1 MSPRTDAD
9 LLQIHQL
16 CLHIAG
22 RNLCQNLDLTL
33 KAGERLAI
41 LGPNGSGKTSLLHT
55 LMGLQKPAAGQI
67 KLNAQNISQLS
78 SASLAQHVGLLFQS
92 ALDEMPATVMEAIL
106 LGRLPHQGSWSPLSE
121 QDWQLA
127 GQAISLMQLGDFL
140 TRDVSEL
147 SGGERQR
154 VAIAALLTQSPEL
167 YLLDEPSNHLD
178 ISFQI
183 KTLQTLSD
191 IVLKE
196 RRAMIMATHDINL
209 AARFCDRILLL
220 MGNGQHLE
228 GPVNE
233 VLTESALSRAF
244 QFDIQKISHQGHL
257 LFFPA
262 GFSVS

>member
-1 MSPRTDAD
+1 M
-9 LLQIHQL
+9 
-16 CLHIAG
+16 
-22 RNLCQNLDLTL
+22 CQNLELTL

-78 SASLAQHVGLLFQS
+78 AASLAQHVGLLFQS
-92 ALDEMPATVMEAIL
+92 ALDEMPATVMEAVL
-106 LGRLPHQGSWSPLSE
+106 LGRLPHQRRWSPLSE

-127 GQAISLMQLGDFL
+127 GQAISHMQLGDFL
-140 TRDVSEL
+140 TRDVSGL

-183 KTLQTLSD
+183 KTLQILSD

-196 RRAMIMATHDINL
+196 RRAMLMATHDINL

-244 QFDIQKISHQGHL
+244 QFDIQKISHQGHF

-262 GFSVS
+262 GFAVS

>member
-1 MSPRTDAD
+1 MNAHTAAD

-16 CLHIAG
+16 GLRIADKT
-22 RNLCQNLDLTL
+22 LCQNLDLTL

-55 LMGLQKPAAGQI
+55 LMGLQKPAAGYI
-67 KLNAQNISQLS
+67 SLNGQPISQLS

-92 ALDEMPATVMEAIL
+92 ALDEMPATVMEAVL
-106 LGRLPHQGSWSPLSE
+106 LGRLPYQSSWSAMSV
-121 QDWQLA
+121 QDWQCA
-127 GQAISLMQLGDFL
+127 EQAITHIELGHFL
-140 TRDVSEL
+140 KRDVSEL

-154 VAIAALLTQSPEL
+154 VAIATLLTQSPDV

-191 IVLKE
+191 IVRHK
-196 RRAMIMATHDINL
+196 RRALIMATHDINL

-220 MGNGQHLE
+220 MGDGQHLE

-233 VLTESALSRAF
+233 VLTESALSQAF
-244 QFDIQKISHQGHL
+244 QFDIQKISHQGHQ

-262 GFSVS
+262 GFPVS

>member
-1 MSPRTDAD
+1 
-9 LLQIHQL
+9 
-16 CLHIAG
+16 
-22 RNLCQNLDLTL
+22 
-33 KAGERLAI
+33 
-41 LGPNGSGKTSLLHT
+41 
-55 LMGLQKPAAGQI
+55 
-67 KLNAQNISQLS
+67 
-78 SASLAQHVGLLFQS
+78 
-92 ALDEMPATVMEAIL
+92 
-106 LGRLPHQGSWSPLSE
+106 
-121 QDWQLA
+121 
-127 GQAISLMQLGDFL
+127 MQLGDFL
-140 TRDVSEL
+140 TRDVSGL

-183 KTLQTLSD
+183 KTLQILSD

-196 RRAMIMATHDINL
+196 RRAMLMATHDINL

-244 QFDIQKISHQGHL
+244 QFDIQKISHQGHF

-262 GFSVS
+262 GFAVS

>member
-1 MSPRTDAD
+1 MMTNSTAD

-16 CLHIAG
+16 CLQIAG
-22 RNLCQNLDLTL
+22 KHLCQNLDLTL

-41 LGPNGSGKTSLLHT
+41 LGPNGSGKTSLLHA
-55 LMGLQKPAAGQI
+55 LIGLQKPAAGYI
-67 KLNAQNISQLS
+67 SLNGQPISQLS
-78 SASLAQHVGLLFQS
+78 SASLAQHIGLLFQS

-106 LGRLPHQGSWSPLSE
+106 LGRLPHQRSWSPMSE
-121 QDWQLA
+121 QDWHLA
-127 GQAISLMQLGDFL
+127 GQAISHMQLGDFL
-140 TRDVSEL
+140 KRDVSEL

-191 IVLKE
+191 IVQQE
-196 RRAMIMATHDINL
+196 RRALIMATHDINL

-233 VLTESALSRAF
+233 VLTEPALSQAF
-244 QFDIQKISHQGHL
+244 QFDIRKITHQGHL

-262 GFSVS
+262 GFSAN

>member
-1 MSPRTDAD
+1 MNAHTAAD

-16 CLHIAG
+16 CLRIAG
-22 RNLCQNLDLTL
+22 RHLCENLDLTL

-55 LMGLQKPAAGQI
+55 LMGLQKPAAGHISLKGQP
-67 KLNAQNISQLS
+67 ISQLG
-78 SASLAQHVGLLFQS
+78 SASFAQHVGLLFQS
-92 ALDEMPATVMEAIL
+92 ALDEMPATVMEAVM
-106 LGRLPHQGSWSPLSE
+106 LGRLPHQRRWSPLSE
-121 QDWQLA
+121 QDWRLA
-127 GQAISLMQLGDFL
+127 GQAISHMQLGHFL

-220 MGNGQHLE
+220 MGDGQHLE

-244 QFDIQKISHQGHL
+244 QFDIQKISHQGHF

-262 GFSVS
+262 GFAVS